1 MSSRSVNVRD
11 IFGNIQAKKD
21 AMRDASGADILKSE
35 RKASYY
41 KCIWPHHKEDNIDR
55 IVKEQAKKGL
65 TYADW
70 QKERYRT
77 KVDFP
82 AEAGVIR
89 VRTFGSEDILGA
101 NKSKYSVKVRPVD
114 DNYDRKRIAAD

>member
-11 IFGNIQAKKD
+11 IFGDIQAKKD
-21 AMRDASGADILKSE
+21 AIRDASGADILKSE
-35 RKASYY
+35 RMWKPM
-41 KCIWPHHKEDNIDR
+41 WPRHKEDNIDR

-77 KVDFP
+77 KVDYP
-82 AEAGVIR
+82 AKAGVVR
-89 VRTFGSEDILGA
+89 VRTFGSEDILSA

-114 DNYDRKRIAAD
+114 DNYDRKRISAD

>member
-11 IFGNIQAKKD
+11 IFGDIQAKKD

-35 RKASYY
+35 RK
-41 KCIWPHHKEDNIDR
+41 IWKPMWPRHKEDNIDR

-70 QKERYRT
+70 QKEKYRT
-77 KVDFP
+77 KVDYP
-82 AEAGVIR
+82 AEAGVVM
-89 VRTFGSEDILGA
+89 VRTFGSEDISE

>member
-21 AMRDASGADILKSE
+21 AIIDASGADILKSE
-35 RKASYY
+35 RK
-41 KCIWPHHKEDNIDR
+41 IWKPMWPRHKEDNIDR

-77 KVDFP
+77 KVDYP
-82 AEAGVIR
+82 AEAGVVR
-89 VRTFGSEDILGA
+89 VRTFGSEDINSQ
-101 NKSKYSVKVRPVD
+101 NKSKYSVKVRPID

>member
-21 AMRDASGADILKSE
+21 AMGDASGADILKSE
-35 RKASYY
+35 RK
-41 KCIWPHHKEDNIDR
+41 IWKPMWPRHKEDNIDK

-89 VRTFGSEDILGA
+89 VRTFGSEGVSGA
-101 NKSKYSVKVRPVD
+101 NKPKYSVKVRPVD
-114 DNYDRKRIAAD
+114 DNYDRKRISAE